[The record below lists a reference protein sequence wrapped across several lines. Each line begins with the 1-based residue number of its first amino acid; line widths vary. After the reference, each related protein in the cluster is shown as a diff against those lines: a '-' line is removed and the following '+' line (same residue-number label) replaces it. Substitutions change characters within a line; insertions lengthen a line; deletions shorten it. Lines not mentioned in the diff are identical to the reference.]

1 MKEIFQIGFRGWRK
15 GYFLNSSS
23 LQLQI
28 GDWVLVST
36 EKGEDM
42 GRVIKKASVGDG
54 FSHSQEILRKA
65 TSEDM
70 KRMEENREREREARG
85 ICQSKIEERDLPMK
99 LVDVEY
105 QFDGNK
111 LIFYFISEERIDFRG
126 LVRELASVY
135 KTRIEMKQIGV
146 RDQAKRMGGYGI
158 CGRPLCCATFLED
171 FEPITTQLA
180 KGQHLTLIP
189 SKISGV
195 CGRLMCCLLFER
207 KLYEDEL
214 KRYPRIGSKLRTEKG
229 TGVVEKVDIFSEK
242 VTIAHADGVVEELAL
257 PELQKGTREGR
268 SFFRRR

>member
-15 GYFLNSSS
+15 GYFLNPR
-23 LQLQI
+23 LLPLQI
-28 GDWVLVST
+28 GDWVLVSA

-42 GRVIKKASVGDG
+42 GMVIKKAKVGDG
-54 FSHSQEILRKA
+54 FSHSQKILRKA
-65 TSEDM
+65 TPEDM
-70 KRMEENREREREARG
+70 KRMEENRSKQEEARRT
-85 ICQSKIEERDLPMK
+85 CQARIEEKNLPMK

-111 LIFYFISEERIDFRG
+111 LVFYFISEERIDFRG

-207 KLYEDEL
+207 KLYEEEL
-214 KRYPRIGSKLRTEKG
+214 KRYPRIGSKLRTERG
-229 TGVVEKVDIFSEK
+229 VGVVEKVDIFRER
-242 VTIAHADGVVEELAL
+242 VTVAHTDGVVEELPL
-257 PELQKGTREGR
+257 SQLQKGKGR